1 MRLKEEATK
10 LAKNIFTFWKNL
22 KDEEN
27 GGFFGYVDSSLNV
40 DKKYKKGVTLNS
52 RILYFFSEYYLT
64 FKDEEAKELASHA
77 YKFMCEAVD
86 TTYGGVYWS
95 LNYKGNVL
103 ENIKHTYNIAFA
115 IYALSYYYEVTKSD
129 KVKNLAMNLFHVIE
143 TKCKKE
149 DGNYLEEGNVDFSFK
164 NNDILSEN
172 GVNATY
178 SMNLILHL
186 IEAYTA
192 LQKFIPS
199 KEVKDALIY
208 VTRMLIDKIYNK
220 EKSRLEVF
228 FDENFNSLIDLE
240 SYGHEI
246 EASWLLLEASEVI
259 NDKQITSEIEVIS
272 TNLASY
278 VKNRAYYHP
287 FIINECERGKKDL
300 TKVWWVE
307 AEAVNGYLYQYSLHH
322 DDKDLKLAENILSAI
337 EEYFVDKKKGSE
349 WFYSLDENNKP
360 NLDRPIVEPWKCPYH
375 NGRMCFEII
384 RKAEE

>member
-10 LAKNIFTFWKNL
+10 LAKNIFNFWENL
-22 KDEEN
+22 EDKEN
-27 GGFFGYVDSSLNV
+27 GGFYGYVDSSLKI

-64 FKDEEAKELASHA
+64 FKDDKAKELATHA
-77 YKFMCEAVD
+77 YNFMKEAVD
-86 TTYGGVYWS
+86 TKYGGVYWS
-95 LNYKGNVL
+95 LDYKGNVL
-103 ENIKHTYNIAFA
+103 ENLKHTYNIAFA

-129 KVKNLAMNLFHVIE
+129 EVKDLVMNLFNVIE
-143 TKCKKE
+143 TKCKKS

-164 NNDILSEN
+164 DNDIMSEN

-192 LQKFIPS
+192 LERFIPS
-199 KEVKDALIY
+199 KEVKDALVY
-208 VTRMLIDKIYNK
+208 VTNLFIDKIYNK

-228 FDENFNSLIDLE
+228 FDKNWNSLIDLE

-259 NDKQITSEIEVIS
+259 NDKDLTSKIKAIATS
-272 TNLASY
+272 LATY
-278 VKNRAYYHP
+278 VRNRAYYRP
-287 FIINECERGKKDL
+287 FIINECEKGKKDL

-322 DDKDLKLAENILSAI
+322 DENDLKLAEDILSAI
-337 EEYFVDKKKGSE
+337 EEYFVDKRSGSE
-349 WFYSLDENNKP
+349 WFYSLDEHNKP
-360 NLDRPIVEPWKCPYH
+360 NLERPIVEPWKCPYH
-375 NGRMCFEII
+375 NGRMCFEIL
-384 RKAEE
+384 RKAE